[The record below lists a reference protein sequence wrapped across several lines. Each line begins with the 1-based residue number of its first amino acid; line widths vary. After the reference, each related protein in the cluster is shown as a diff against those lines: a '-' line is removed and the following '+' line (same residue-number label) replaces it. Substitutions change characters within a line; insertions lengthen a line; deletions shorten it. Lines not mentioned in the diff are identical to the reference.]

1 MIKPPSIACHSI
13 KTPWQLLLR
22 KFTRSKSGAT
32 AVEFG
37 FVALP
42 FLMLLFAIIEVSLV
56 FFGTLALDNAV
67 EQTGRLVR
75 TGQAQASSMSASAFK
90 DNICNQVVSIFDCA
104 SKLQVEL
111 VTFPN
116 FQAASD
122 YASNDGNNPINSS
135 GDLRDDFVFNA
146 SSAAEEIVL
155 LRAYFEWDLTLA
167 FPGIGLANMGNG
179 NRLITAVTA
188 FKNEPFD

>member
-1 MIKPPSIACHSI
+1 MTNRPDNAYCNTS
-13 KTPWQLLLR
+13 TPWQLLMR
-22 KFTRSKSGAT
+22 RFSGNSSGAT
-32 AVEFG
+32 AVEFS

-75 TGQAQASSMSASAFK
+75 TGQAQAGSMTASAFK
-90 DNICNQVVSIFDCA
+90 DNICDQFISLFDCKA
-104 SKLQVEL
+104 KLQVEL
-111 VTFPN
+111 KTFTN

-122 YASNDGNNPINSS
+122 YASNTGNDPISGT
-135 GDLRDDFVFNA
+135 GDLRDDFTFNA
-146 SSAAEEIVL
+146 SSSAEEIVQ
-155 LRAYFEWDLTLA
+155 LRVYFEWDLTLA

-179 NRLITAVTA
+179 NRLLTAVTA
-188 FKNEPFD
+188 FKNEPFN

>member
-1 MIKPPSIACHSI
+1 MDRQPDKACHYT

-22 KFTRSKSGAT
+22 KFSKNRSGAT

-42 FLMLLFAIIEVSLV
+42 FLMLLFAIIEVALV

-90 DNICNQVVSIFDCA
+90 DNICDQVVSIFDCE

-111 VTFPN
+111 ITFSN

-122 YASNDGNNPINSS
+122 YASNAGNDPINSS
-135 GDLRDDFVFNA
+135 GDLRDDFTYNA

-155 LRAYFEWDLTLA
+155 LRVYFEWDLTLA

-179 NRLITAVTA
+179 NRLLTAVTA